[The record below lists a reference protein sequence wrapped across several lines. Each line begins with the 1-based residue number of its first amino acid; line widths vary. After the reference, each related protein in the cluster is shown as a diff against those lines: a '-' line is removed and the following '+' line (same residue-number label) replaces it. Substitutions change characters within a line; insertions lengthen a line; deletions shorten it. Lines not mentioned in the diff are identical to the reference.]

1 MAIQLPD
8 MAATLKAT
16 PTNQKVGLLIILLA
30 VIVGGYYFY
39 FEDPD
44 GMIFPNTDGQKIRSL
59 QADNVKL
66 DTEINATKE
75 KVKNLE
81 ALKKLNAELEVQ
93 LAKNQ
98 EYLPPQSEAVLLL
111 KQLSDLGKQIGLSLV
126 QWKPG
131 PSALD
136 SSNLYVKLPV
146 VVQAG
151 SPYHVL
157 GLFFD
162 RINKLPRIVNVEK
175 LNLQTYICVQE
186 TGVCSSGAKSTYK
199 DFTAVSSSFQ
209 ITGFASPDKATATPT
224 TGATKPPMK

>member
-16 PTNQKVGLLIILLA
+16 PMNQKVALLVMLLA
-30 VIVGGYYFY
+30 VLVGGYYFY

-44 GMIFPNTDGQKIRSL
+44 GMMFSNTDGQKIRYL
-59 QADNVKL
+59 QADIVKL
-66 DTEINATKE
+66 DSEINANKE
-75 KVKNLE
+75 KSKNLE
-81 ALKKLNAELEVQ
+81 ELKRLNAALEMQ

-126 QWKPG
+126 VWRPG
-131 PSALD
+131 PPQLD
-136 SSNLYVKLPV
+136 SSKLFVKLPV
-146 VVQAG
+146 EVHAG

-157 GLFFD
+157 ALFFD

-175 LNLQTYICVQE
+175 LNLDTYICVRT
-186 TGVCSSGAKSTYK
+186 TGVCTPGAKSTDK
-199 DFTAVSSSFQ
+199 DFTEVSSKFQ
-209 ITGFASPDKATATPT
+209 ITGFASPGKATPT
-224 TGATKPPMK
+224 AGEAKPPVK